1 MFAEYVDDCLKSYG
15 LYDKVGAFDII
26 SWHQEYME
34 PGYDEN
40 TPEQLSKYLCPLMG
54 YLWLFRDIAK
64 LAYEK
69 PEWTFI

>member
-40 TPEQLSKYLCPLMG
+40 TPEQLSKYCVH
-54 YLWLFRDIAK
+54 
-64 LAYEK
+64 
-69 PEWTFI
+69 

>member
-1 MFAEYVDDCLKSYG
+1 MLASEKSVVFAEYVDDCLKSYG

-40 TPEQLSKYLCPLMG
+40 TPEQLSKYCVH
-54 YLWLFRDIAK
+54 
-64 LAYEK
+64 
-69 PEWTFI
+69 